1 MLLKLCVGAAQH
13 RAERAAQRFA
23 TLGLTTDVLL
33 QFLSAQHSRAVRT
46 VCRCAWTTGKQKF
59 VIGCWLTGIKQQGP
73 GVTLTLVLSSLVFG
87 QSGCVREELEAD
99 VTLDQSLE
107 LPGVACEHLW
117 VVGSVMVPQT

>member
-1 MLLKLCVGAAQH
+1 M
-13 RAERAAQRFA
+13 
-23 TLGLTTDVLL
+23 
-33 QFLSAQHSRAVRT
+33 
-46 VCRCAWTTGKQKF
+46 TGKQKF
-59 VIGCWLTGIKQQGP
+59 VSGCWLTGIKHQGA

-87 QSGCVREELEAD
+87 QSGCVGEELEAD